1 MKKCVA
7 LLLAL
12 LLLAAMLAAC
22 ASKQRD
28 VYYGDVKLKWLDQPY
43 EPEEI
48 TLDNEWLE
56 RKCREA
62 AEEFAFATPEDFLDY
77 LTEIE
82 PMLRHFFM
90 NKDFNLTGIVHF
102 SNGIWGV
109 RFEYEYSGNL
119 PYHMLD
125 GGDAYFYF
133 REENGEL
140 YDYVRDL
147 YGEDPWRAFLDE

>member
-1 MKKCVA
+1 MKRLWTVF
-7 LLLAL
+7 LAL
-12 LLLAAMLAAC
+12 LLLTALLAGCAA
-22 ASKQRD
+22 KQRD
-28 VYYGDVKLKWLDQPY
+28 IYYGGVKLKWADQPY
-43 EPEEI
+43 APEEI
-48 TLDNEWLE
+48 TLDNEWLQ

-62 AEEFAFATPEDFLDY
+62 AEGLAFTTPEDFLDY

-82 PMLRHFFM
+82 PMLRRFFM

-109 RFEYEYSGNL
+109 RFEYEYSGDL
-119 PYHMLD
+119 PFIMLD

-133 REENGEL
+133 REENGEI

-147 YGEDPWRAFLDE
+147 YGEDPWSAFLDE